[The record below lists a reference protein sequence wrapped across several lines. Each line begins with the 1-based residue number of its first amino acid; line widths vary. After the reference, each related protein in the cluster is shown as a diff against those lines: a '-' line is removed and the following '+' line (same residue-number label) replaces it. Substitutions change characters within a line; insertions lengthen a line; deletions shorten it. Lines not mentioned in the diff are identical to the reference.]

1 MPSKDL
7 DRSIRELCEADD
19 RFRADGYRFV
29 LDALDHTLAAAA
41 TEGLEAVTE
50 QPKGPAAAPHNV
62 SGTRLLDGFR
72 DLALERFGS
81 MAVMVLEHWGITRT
95 EDVGHVVFNLVRA
108 GLLQETSSDSL
119 DDYREVYELESAF
132 ERAFTERLRNGAVR
146 IPARREG

>member
-7 DRSIRELCEADD
+7 DRSIHELCKSDG

-29 LDALDHTLAAAA
+29 LDALDHTLV
-41 TEGLEAVTE
+41 GLDPAERV
-50 QPKGPAAAPHNV
+50 QPSEPTAAPHNV

-72 DLALERFGS
+72 DLALERFGA
-81 MAVMVLEHWGITRT
+81 MAVIVLEHWGLTRT
-95 EDVGHVVFNLVRA
+95 EDVGLIVFNLVSA

-119 DDYREVYELESAF
+119 DDYRGVYEFESAF
-132 ERAFTERLRNGAVR
+132 HRAFTERLRTGAVR